1 MTMKT
6 KIAKA
11 GRVGGAGAIIC
22 SVGVAVGIMY
32 KNLEKGTLDYPLR
45 VTPEFVQDMTGKFEG
60 CRFKKY
66 KDGGGIDT
74 IGVGTTSAIC
84 GEITKNEFTYEEIA
98 KWLNKG
104 LWEAEQCVNN
114 NFKGAILPQ
123 RVFESLVD
131 MVYNNGCT
139 AVSNNKNGQMTKIRR
154 YALQQNYTALCNGY
168 MDWTYGRNAKG
179 QKVQIKGLYL
189 RRLANKEWCLRND

>member
-1 MTMKT
+1 MMKT
-6 KIAKA
+6 NIAK
-11 GRVGGAGAIIC
+11 VSKIGGGSAIIC
-22 SVGVAVGIMY
+22 SVGIVVGMLF
-32 KNLEKGTLDYPLR
+32 NNMQHGETDYPLR
-45 VTPEFVQDMTGKFEG
+45 VTPEFVLNVTGKFEG

-74 IGVGTTSAIC
+74 FGVGTTSAIC
-84 GEITKNEFTYEEIA
+84 GKIEKNEFTYEEIA

-114 NFKGAILPQ
+114 NFKGAVLPQ

-139 AVSNNKNGQMTKIRR
+139 AVSNTKNGQLTKIRR
-154 YALQQNYTALCNGY
+154 YALQQNYPALCNAY
-168 MDWTYGRNAKG
+168 MEWVYGRNAKG
-179 QKVQIKGLYL
+179 ERVKIKGLYL
-189 RRLANKEWCLRND
+189 RRLANKEWCLKND